1 MAANQ
6 AIEYAPQCGD
16 LTVESLTFNNNN
28 IVSNFSYLQT
38 TLAYHDIF
46 KYLMNCSLAKAFTKT
61 PSVVYQNLLREFWCT
76 AIAYDPNPPTDDSE
90 VCPLKEYLIK
100 FSMMNGKKPL
110 TLDIKT
116 FTEST
121 RLDYAKDTYVSH
133 PSTKEVLGGNYS
145 STEQVNSIHQ
155 LFAYC
160 LLTGIKDLSK
170 LTPIELTDFIVDV
183 NKCKHSVNPLP
194 FSIKKKK
201 GKSQTMTLTLT
212 QSQGHEALGSLPQKM
227 KKPKSKKTPTETKV
241 TPPKPMKGSEQS
253 HSVSSGTIP
262 DPKDPERNI
271 QLAGE
276 NVQPVDRGL
285 PSTVSD
291 EGAAKTTPLPKGL
304 HGDKNSEGLK
314 PPIDMEPQTNPVDD
328 PSGNDAMYQPDQT
341 QSARL
346 RLTEEQWEKHE
357 ESAISYADLKASIEG
372 YYEEN
377 DAVKHDLALNK
388 KDIEAT
394 KSYIKHSTSLT
405 ELLTLNVTSVVTK
418 EPPAYTEGETK
429 DIKTQDTNKDKVE
442 KEQVSEEPKH
452 VLEPSIPQREEK
464 GIAIDGQPE
473 QTKLVKVLSIVC
485 PDLKAIILVPYM
497 INGKLFYLTNEQ
509 CQAHL
514 DKEDQIKKAE
524 EEAKRLAM
532 TKTEVIK
539 IVQEKAEKI
548 GIDPKKVISAKA
560 GEKFKKAQ
568 DAEMQSEPIT
578 DVKIHPNSKPTV
590 LTVYKNNDKMNFDV
604 HNPFKFADFGITELD
619 ELGPIIQKKKN
630 TIVKDLMKSLGKRYE
645 RLKKIPKELGI
656 QSALPAHVP
665 KKDQSQSLGKK
676 KKHMELEPKIKVPG
690 LECNRSLPKGVP
702 FVDNMVIEELKYGIF
717 FTDVLGDQ
725 AFQR

>member
-90 VCPLKEYLIK
+90 VCPLKEYLIM
-100 FSMMNGKKPL
+100 FLMMNGKKPL
-110 TLDIKT
+110 TLGIKT

-121 RLDYAKDTYVSH
+121 RLDYENDTYVSH

-160 LLTGIKDLSK
+160 LLTGIKVDIGEIIYMLLGPDYTQDESFWSSPTILSNYNFSKDLSK
-170 LTPIELTDFIVDV
+170 VTPIELTDFIVDV

-291 EGAAKTTPLPKGL
+291 EGAAKTTSLPKGL

-394 KSYIKHSTSLT
+394 KAYIKHSTSLT

-645 RLKKIPKELGI
+645 RLKKIPKDLGI

-665 KKDQSQSLGKK
+665 KKDQSQSLGRK
-676 KKHMELEPKIKVPG
+676 KKHMELEPEIKVP
-690 LECNRSLPKGVP
+690 
-702 FVDNMVIEELKYGIF
+702 
-717 FTDVLGDQ
+717 
-725 AFQR
+725 